1 MATSSITR
9 QKEQPPGNKKIGSR
23 ECALQ
28 ILMQIEKD
36 NFAVE
41 SIYSVFK
48 KNRVSETDRSFIRE
62 LVYGTTKMKRRLD
75 YELAYLISKNFAKI
89 PSIIKNILRMG
100 IFQLEFLD
108 KVPDYAVVDES
119 VNLAKKFGHKG
130 TTGLVNAVL
139 RSYVIQKEK
148 LHFPDRKR
156 DLVSNLGVFYSYP
169 DWMIKKWLDMFG
181 EINTI
186 KLAEFFNRKPR
197 LSFRLNTLKTEA
209 SVLEECL
216 KNRNLEFERSNF
228 FEGFY
233 ILKSRIS
240 IEEWEAFQKG
250 WIYFQDESAALA
262 VYLLDPQPGEI
273 ILDLCSA
280 PGGKLTFLLEK
291 IKQKG
296 IVIAVDKS
304 LKKIKLLQ
312 DNLSRL
318 GIKEV
323 LVCQGDALNFSV
335 VKADKVL
342 LDAPC
347 SGLGTLG
354 RNPDA
359 RWNKKEE
366 DLTRLQNLQLEL
378 MENASRLLKKK
389 GVLVYSTCTLTREEN
404 QELIYKFLKKHK
416 DFEIAPSKDFIK
428 STFIDEFGFVRSL
441 PFEHN
446 MDGAFCVR
454 LEKK

>member
-1 MATSSITR
+1 MVTSSITS
-9 QKEQPPGNKKIGSR
+9 QKKSSRNKKISSR
-23 ECALQ
+23 EWALQ
-28 ILMQIEKD
+28 ILMQIEKND
-36 NFAVE
+36 LAIE
-41 SIYSVFK
+41 RIYSIFK
-48 KNRVSETDRSFIRE
+48 KNRISEPDKSFIVE

-75 YELAYLISKNFAKI
+75 YELAYLVSRNFTKI
-89 PSIIKNILRMG
+89 PAIIKNILRMG
-100 IFQLEFLD
+100 IFQLEFLA

-130 TTGLVNAVL
+130 TVGLVNAVL
-139 RSYVIQKEK
+139 RNYVVQKGK
-148 LHFPDRKR
+148 ISFPDRKL
-156 DLVSNLGVFYSYP
+156 DLVSSLGVFYSYP

-186 KLAEFFNRKPR
+186 KLCEFFNRKPR
-197 LSFRLNTLKTEA
+197 LSFRLNSLKIEA
-209 SVLEECL
+209 SALEECL
-216 KNRNLEFERSNF
+216 KKRNLEFERSNF

-233 ILKSRIS
+233 ILKSRIN
-240 IEEWEAFQKG
+240 IEEWEAFQAG
-250 WIYFQDESAALA
+250 WVYFQDESAALA
-262 VYLLDPQPGEI
+262 VYLLDPQAGEI

-280 PGGKLTFLLEK
+280 PGGKLTFILEK
-291 IKQKG
+291 IKQPG
-296 IVIAVDKS
+296 SVIAMDKS

-312 DNLSRL
+312 DNLCRL

-335 VKADKVL
+335 KEADKIL

-347 SGLGTLG
+347 SGLGTLD
-354 RNPDA
+354 RNPEA

-378 MENASRLLKKK
+378 MENASRLLKNK
-389 GVLVYSTCTLTREEN
+389 GVLVYSTCTLTGEEN

-416 DFEIAPSKDFIK
+416 DFEIADSKDFVK